1 MCTSPPVQSGVYM
14 DIISI
19 MLGVAGFSLKSLFI
33 KLSYLTGISP
43 EMLMSWRMIFALPI
57 FIIVYLIFRNRQFS
71 THTTKSLSLILLSAG
86 LYYGSG
92 ILDIAGL
99 EKVSVGLE
107 RILLF
112 TIPMFVLL
120 FSLLFQGKR
129 YRTRVIIY
137 VFLSWV
143 GIIFSFNGLT
153 VSTIKGNSLIEG
165 ALMILGSAC
174 FYAIYMILSASGVK
188 HYGAIKF
195 NALVMILS
203 SMPAILPFILST
215 LSQEKVSINESQL
228 LMPLYL
234 AIFST
239 VLPSFLMM
247 YGIKRCGPTLVST
260 MNNFGPFLTIGF
272 GYYFLGEKI
281 TTNDLIGM
289 VIVIINI
296 ALLSKEMSFK
306 GVKNESSRYIGFR
319 KKERDNSI
327 SVRKS
332 A

>member
-1 MCTSPPVQSGVYM
+1 M

-19 MLGVAGFSLKSLFI
+19 ILGVAGFSLKSLFI

-43 EMLMSWRMIFALPI
+43 EMLMSWRMIFSLPI
-57 FIIVYLIFRNRQFS
+57 FIIVYLVFRKGNATS
-71 THTTKSLSLILLSAG
+71 HTKKSLGIILLSAV

-112 TIPMFVLL
+112 TIPIFVLL
-120 FSLLFQGKR
+120 FSFLFQGKK
-129 YRTRVIIY
+129 YRPRVITY
-137 VFLSWV
+137 VILSWV
-143 GIIFSFNGLT
+143 GIVISFSGVTSSILKGI
-153 VSTIKGNSLIEG
+153 STTEG
-165 ALMILGSAC
+165 ILMILGSAC
-174 FYAIYMILSASGVK
+174 FYAIYMIISASGVK
-188 HYGAIKF
+188 YYGAIKF
-195 NALVMILS
+195 NALVMIVS
-203 SMPAILPFILST
+203 SIPAIFPLI
-215 LSQEKVSINESQL
+215 INIISRRMISFNEGQM

-306 GVKNESSRYIGFR
+306 GAKNESSSNIWFR
-319 KKERDNSI
+319 KKERNNSS
-327 SVRKS
+327 SVRES